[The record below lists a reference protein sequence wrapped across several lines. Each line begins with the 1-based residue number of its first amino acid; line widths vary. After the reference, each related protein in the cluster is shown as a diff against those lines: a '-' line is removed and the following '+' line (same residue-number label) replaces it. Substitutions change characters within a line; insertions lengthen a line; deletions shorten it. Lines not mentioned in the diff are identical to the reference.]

1 MSPATVLD
9 AGRLERLET
18 DFDHAVVSW
27 LDADGY
33 PINAPAAFRVDAGAD
48 TVHLD
53 ALDVPEPP
61 QAGTEVLVTFSH
73 VRPQPGVGYDER
85 RYVNVRGPLRVTDGG
100 YALEATRTTGWDEAE
115 VPFFEY
121 CERNVPRGL
130 GYLRRISEE
139 QGADFKPRLSRF
151 WTFFTATRMPFL
163 TATLVP
169 VMLGAVVARAHGFT
183 GWWLVV
189 LALVGAS
196 CIHLGLNVLND
207 VFDADSGADDANVTP
222 TPFSGGSRVIQHG
235 IVSQRAMWAAAAGF
249 FVVGS
254 GIGVGLAVTRGIEIL
269 WLGLAGV
276 FLSIFYTAPPFK
288 LVYRG
293 LGDIAVAAG
302 FGPIMLLG
310 TYFVVAQRFTAE
322 AILVSIPVA
331 VLIMLVLYVNQIPDR
346 HGDAAAGKRTVAV
359 RLSQDAIV
367 TGYALFAGGAFAV
380 IVGGVAAGVL
390 TAWTL
395 LALAPAA
402 LIPRIHRGL
411 RDHYDE
417 PYELMGAMGLNIG
430 LHALTGLVLILAYVV
445 EIAV

>member
-1 MSPATVLD
+1 MSEAAVLD
-9 AGRLERLET
+9 RSRLERLET

-33 PINAPAAFRVDAGAD
+33 PINAPTAFRVDRGD
-48 TVHLD
+48 GTLQLD

-61 QAGTEVLVTFSH
+61 QPATEVLVTFSH
-73 VRPQPGVGYDER
+73 VHPQPGVGYDER
-85 RYVNVRGPLRVTDGG
+85 RYVNVRGRLRAAGDG
-100 YALEATRTTGWDEAE
+100 YALAPEKTTGWDEAE
-115 VPFFEY
+115 IPFFEY

-130 GYLRRISEE
+130 EYLRRISEE

-151 WTFFTATRMPFL
+151 WTFFTATRVPFL

-183 GWWLVV
+183 AWWLVV

-196 CIHLGLNVLND
+196 CVHLGLNVLND
-207 VFDADSGADDANVTP
+207 VFDADSGADEANVTP

-235 IVSQRAMWAAAAGF
+235 IVSQRAMWWAAAAF
-249 FVVGS
+249 FVAGS
-254 GIGVGLAVTRGIEIL
+254 GIGIGLAVTRGVEIL
-269 WLGLAGV
+269 WLGVAGV

-288 LVYRG
+288 LAYRG
-293 LGDIAVAAG
+293 LGDVAVAAG

-310 TYFVVAQRFTAE
+310 TYFVVARQFSAE
-322 AILVSIPVA
+322 AILVSVPVA
-331 VLIMLVLYVNQIPDR
+331 ILIMLVLYVNQIPDR
-346 HGDAAAGKRTVAV
+346 HGDAEAGKRTVAV
-359 RLSQDAIV
+359 RFSQAAIV
-367 TGYALFAGGAFAV
+367 GGYAVSAWGAFAV
-380 IVGGVAAGVL
+380 IAAGVAAGVL

-402 LIPRIHRGL
+402 LIPKIHRGL

-430 LHALTGLVLILAYVV
+430 LHALTGLALILAYVL

>member
-1 MSPATVLD
+1 MSEAAVLER
-9 AGRLERLET
+9 GRLERLET

-27 LDADGY
+27 LDDDGY
-33 PINAPAAFRVDAGAD
+33 PINAPTAFRVTAGDD
-48 TVHLD
+48 TLHLD
-53 ALDVPEPP
+53 SLDVPEPP
-61 QAGTEVLVTFSH
+61 TAGTEVLVTFSH

-85 RYVNVRGPLRVTDGG
+85 RYVNVRGVLKSAGDG
-100 YALEATRTTGWDEAE
+100 YALEAGRTTGWNEAE

-130 GYLRRISEE
+130 EYLRRISEE
-139 QGADFKPRLSRF
+139 QGTDFKPRLSRF
-151 WTFFTATRMPFL
+151 WTFFTATRVPFL

-183 GWWLVV
+183 AWWLVV
-189 LALVGAS
+189 LALLGAA

-207 VFDADSGADDANVTP
+207 VFDADSGADEANVTP

-235 IVSQRAMWAAAAGF
+235 IVSPQAMWWTATAF
-249 FVVGS
+249 FVAGS
-254 GIGVGLAVTRGIEIL
+254 GIGVGLAVARGVEVL
-269 WLGLAGV
+269 WLGVAGV

-288 LVYRG
+288 LAYRG
-293 LGDIAVAAG
+293 LGDVAVAAG

-310 TYFVVAQRFTAE
+310 TYFVVARQFTTE
-322 AILVSIPVA
+322 AIVVSIPVA
-331 VLIMLVLYVNQIPDR
+331 ILIMLVLYVNQIPDR

-359 RLSQDAIV
+359 RFSQRGIV
-367 TGYALFAGGAFAV
+367 TAYAVSAWGAFAV
-380 IVGGVAAGVL
+380 IVAGVAAGVL
-390 TAWTL
+390 SAWTL

-402 LIPRIHRGL
+402 LIPKIHRGL

-430 LHALTGLVLILAYVV
+430 LHALTGIALILAYVL